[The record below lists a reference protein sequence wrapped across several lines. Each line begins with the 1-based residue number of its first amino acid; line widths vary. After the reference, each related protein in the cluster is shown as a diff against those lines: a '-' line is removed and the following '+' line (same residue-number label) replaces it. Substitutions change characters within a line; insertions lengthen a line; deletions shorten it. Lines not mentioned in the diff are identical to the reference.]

1 MNIWKRIFAGMIS
14 ATVIVTGLPVAN
26 AVENTGGW
34 YDELVQSEAYKNH
47 GTPPSEIA
55 TYSDYAY
62 SLLDIDQNGVP
73 ELILRSYNQEMLPST
88 AWPWYK
94 IFTYDTVRQQ
104 PVYVGGLSP
113 YAKISYSVSEKAI
126 AYSPTKPS
134 VYGYGTQFDVLA
146 QQELQSLFYL
156 GCWSDGQG
164 NDTYHRT
171 DTLGSDEEEIISK
184 SEYDHYLDGLT
195 EITFN
200 AIAKYVPAEPIIPGQ
215 FYDVPENAWYHDA
228 VQYVYEN
235 NLMNGTSG
243 TRFSPDDY
251 TSRAMLVTILYR
263 MAGEP
268 DAGNPIFY
276 DIPGNA
282 YYAEAVAWAS
292 ARGIVTGVSSN
303 TFAPDDL
310 VTREQMATFLW
321 RYATYQ
327 GIDTETTNELTEFVD
342 CDAINDYA
350 IEAMGW
356 ACDQGLITGKS
367 STMLEPKD
375 YATRAEVAL
384 VLTRYC
390 EMF

>member
-146 QQELQSLFYL
+146 QQDLQSLFYL

-164 NDTYHRT
+164 NDTYHRS
-171 DTLGSDEEEIISK
+171 DDLGLGEEEIISK
-184 SEYDHYLDGLT
+184 SEYDQYLDGLT
-195 EITFN
+195 EITFDP
-200 AIAKYVPAEPIIPGQ
+200 IAEYTPAEPIIPGQ
-215 FYDVPENAWYHDA
+215 FYDVPENAWYYDA
-228 VQYVYEN
+228 VKYVYEN
-235 NLMNGTSG
+235 NLMNGTSE

-263 MAGEP
+263 IARGA
-268 DAGNPIFY
+268 DVGKPIFF
-276 DIPGNA
+276 DIPRNA
-282 YYAEAVAWAS
+282 YYGEAVAWAA
-292 ARGIVTGVSSN
+292 ARGIVTGVSSAA
-303 TFAPDDL
+303 FGPDDS
-310 VTREQMATFLW
+310 VTREQLATFLC
-321 RYATYQ
+321 RYAANQ
-327 GIDTETTNELTEFVD
+327 GIVTDSSDDLTEFMDFHEVSG
-342 CDAINDYA
+342 YA
-350 IEAMGW
+350 VAAMEW
-356 ACDQGLITGKS
+356 ANDQGLITGVSDTLLK
-367 STMLEPKD
+367 PKD